1 MNVLVTGG
9 SGFIG
14 SYLVNHLLND
24 NHKVFSVSRT
34 DSQNLIKLREGSE
47 YISCDFSDA
56 ESIKLALKKIEPD
69 IVFHLASQSN
79 IPESWTNPTKTFR
92 TNIDGTVTLLEQLRN
107 SKTEPK
113 IHFVCS
119 SSEYGSV
126 DKNDIPIDEE
136 VKLSPSSPYA
146 VSKVTMDLLGFSYWK
161 SYGMKITRSRPFA
174 IIGPGKIGDVLS
186 DFSKGIVVIET
197 GKKDSMSVGNLES
210 VRDFLDVRDCVNAIS
225 TIVKLGRHGHVYN
238 ICSSK
243 GNKIQKIL
251 DILKKLSKKKF
262 ETKQDPKRMRLS
274 DDPILVGD
282 NTKLKKLE
290 WLPKLTF
297 ENTIK
302 DTLNFW
308 RDNGF

>member
-1 MNVLVTGG
+1 
-9 SGFIG
+9 
-14 SYLVNHLLND
+14 
-24 NHKVFSVSRT
+24 
-34 DSQNLIKLREGSE
+34 
-47 YISCDFSDA
+47 
-56 ESIKLALKKIEPD
+56 
-69 IVFHLASQSN
+69 
-79 IPESWTNPTKTFR
+79 
-92 TNIDGTVTLLEQLRN
+92 
-107 SKTEPK
+107 
-113 IHFVCS
+113 
-119 SSEYGSV
+119 
-126 DKNDIPIDEE
+126 
-136 VKLSPSSPYA
+136 
-146 VSKVTMDLLGFSYWK
+146 VTMDLLGFSYWK

-282 NTKLKKLE
+282 NTKLKKLA